1 MKEFHIITVGTSII
15 TNAQKQKI
23 AGLTGEEKTADEKF
37 WEGKIDD
44 PDFIRKL
51 VEFVKKDPKSYSAE
65 MNTFLRVAEKKKAKA
80 EDISIYFVS
89 TRTKIG
95 ELCKVILEE
104 FLKEKGYNLF
114 TGFEVGYFWESA
126 YFDEKFAKDS
136 FKKDISQLVDR
147 LIYLANKKKKE
158 GFRVY
163 FNPTG
168 GLKAH
173 VIACALAGFLTNSEI
188 YYMNEE
194 FKDIVFLP
202 FLLYLP
208 KGKELEVLDALSDQ
222 VSRRGKE
229 AESFIEKY
237 ENEIARLKIYGF
249 VEINE
254 SKDSKLFKIRITN
267 KGKFLL
273 EELKGVKR

>member
-65 MNTFLRVAEKKKAKA
+65 MNTFLRVAEKKKA

-114 TGFEVGYFWESA
+114 TGFEVSGYFWESA

-158 GFRVY
+158 GFRIY

>member
-51 VEFVKKDPKSYSAE
+51 VEFVKEDPKSYSAE
-65 MNTFLRVAEKKKAKA
+65 MNTFLRVAERKKA
-80 EDISIYFVS
+80 EDISVYFVS

-114 TGFEVGYFWESA
+114 TGFEVSGYFWESA